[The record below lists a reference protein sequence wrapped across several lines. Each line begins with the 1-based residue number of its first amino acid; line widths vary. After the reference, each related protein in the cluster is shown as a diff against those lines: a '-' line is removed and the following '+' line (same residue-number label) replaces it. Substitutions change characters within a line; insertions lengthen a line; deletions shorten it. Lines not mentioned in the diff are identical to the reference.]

1 MCVTLKSVL
10 SRRKTFSTMQTRESI
25 CYDRKRKKK
34 SIIKHPPL
42 TQPTSDCFIS
52 TFAKTEQMSPPD
64 LCASENFNDVNFNF

>member
-1 MCVTLKSVL
+1 MTGK
-10 SRRKTFSTMQTRESI
+10 E
-25 CYDRKRKKK
+25 KKK